1 MDSDKIVQVENAT
14 NGLDED
20 EMVIVVF
27 VSSQYFDAEYVMGE
41 AEMNALRVVHDRN
54 MQYDIDLVRFNQ
66 TGFERRRRV
75 LVRSL
80 GREMDRLRVP
90 LKKKA

>member
-27 VSSQYFDAEYVMGE
+27 VSPQYFDAEYMMDE
-41 AEMNALRVVHDRN
+41 AEMNALRVVHDRK
-54 MQYDIDLVRFNQ
+54 MQYELDLVRFNQ

-90 LKKKA
+90 LKKKT